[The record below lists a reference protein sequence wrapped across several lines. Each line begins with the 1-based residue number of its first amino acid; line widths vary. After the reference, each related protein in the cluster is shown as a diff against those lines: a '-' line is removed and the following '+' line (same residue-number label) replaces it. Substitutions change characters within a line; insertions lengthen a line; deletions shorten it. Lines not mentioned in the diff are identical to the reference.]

1 MTIKYFKDAKTVQQL
16 RKIYVKLLKQYHP
29 DNGGDLEICKIINTE
44 YDYLLGRLPK
54 GAAGEN
60 QEDQAMN
67 DKDFEIDKNL
77 REMLNKIIRFAG
89 IEIEVVGTW
98 VWVDG
103 NTYPYK
109 DNLKEFGFQWSRN
122 RKKWHWTP
130 YAGGYKR
137 GRKIDFDQIRAFYG
151 AQKVE
156 TEHAFAIG

>member
-16 RKIYVKLLKQYHP
+16 RKIYVQLLKQYHP
-29 DNGGDLEICKIINTE
+29 DNGGDLETCKAINTE
-44 YDYLLGRLPK
+44 YDYLVSRLPK
-54 GAAGEN
+54 GGEN
-60 QEDQAMN
+60 QEDQTMN
-67 DKDFEIDKNL
+67 DKDFEIDQNL
-77 REMLNKIIRFAG
+77 REMINKIIRFTG

-103 NTYPYK
+103 NTYAYK

-130 YAGGYKR
+130 YTGGYKR